1 MPALPNGYQAAYR
14 LNWETGER
22 NPLIVSIGTG
32 AAESLGKTAAK
43 PNRNIVSTEAGLP
56 EGLMYSI
63 QSDQDICC
71 RTMGRCTY
79 GATLDHETLDL
90 VPRQVDEGMTIE
102 ERYNAP
108 PIPLSRNL
116 GRSFLYA
123 RRNADLSRRGLDH
136 LGFGN
141 LDPTSIQKMDVV
153 ENMSALTE
161 ISKAASS
168 GHKGHF

>member
-1 MPALPNGYQAAYR
+1 
-14 LNWETGER
+14 LNWKTGER
-22 NPLIVSIGTG
+22 NLLIVSIGTG
-32 AAESLGKTAAK
+32 AAESLGETAAK
-43 PNRNIVSTEAGLP
+43 PNRNIVSTVAGLP
-56 EGLMYSI
+56 GGLMYSI
-63 QSDQDICC
+63 QVDQDISC
-71 RTMGRCTY
+71 RTIGRCTY
-79 GATLDHETLDL
+79 GAALDQEILDL

-123 RRNADLSRRGLDH
+123 RYNADLSRRGLDD

-141 LDPTSIQKMDVV
+141 LDPTSIQKMDAV

-161 ISKAASS
+161 IGKAAS
-168 GHKGHF
+168 KFVDAAHFGPFI